1 MANELSVERR
11 KAQIMVSYAMDNIT
25 KETQKVLQEYLQEK
39 HFESLAK
46 IIAYLEL
53 DYTKA
58 DEFLQA
64 YDYDTRDKIFEL
76 SRKFHKTD
84 EAVVAEADHIVKT
97 AGVSCDDDF
106 QIIKE
111 NLPAGGRD
119 FAKDAVHNF
128 RTTTPVLKPEL
139 DKCLFEIKDIVY
151 LRDLDIQ
158 NFCVIWISDKLQQ
171 SLDMNQKRSRIK
183 YSATCPNELQKCSK
197 TILK

>member
-1 MANELSVERR
+1 
-11 KAQIMVSYAMDNIT
+11 MVSYAMDNIT
-25 KETQKVLQEYLQEK
+25 KETQKVLQEYLQNK

-97 AGVSCDDDF
+97 AEVSCDDDF
-106 QIIKE
+106 QIIKTS
-111 NLPAGGRD
+111 LP
-119 FAKDAVHNF
+119 V
-128 RTTTPVLKPEL
+128 E
-139 DKCLFEIKDIVY
+139 EI
-151 LRDLDIQ
+151 
-158 NFCVIWISDKLQQ
+158 
-171 SLDMNQKRSRIK
+171 
-183 YSATCPNELQKCSK
+183 LQKMLFIISEQQH
-197 TILK
+197 LF